1 MRQNLRAG
9 MSGVGWDV
17 ECRECTGLNKVV
29 MGILS
34 LSK

>member
-17 ECRECTGLNKVV
+17 EGREGTGLNTVV

-34 LSK
+34 ISK